1 LVKRKEN
8 QKSAIKLLLSFY
20 CFFFFFFFFFF
31 FVNVGFLSTNEATN
45 ASNAA
50 TRTHI
55 VFRDHGNNSHIWF
68 RDESLASEPN
78 RSAVA
83 REREPSLIVA
93 LEKLRL
99 THLQFDTSESSANV
113 GIGEHNDG
121 TWRRQAQISSLWRK
135 VINNGDDIRHVCH
148 IGLGGG
154 FPAVLYLEALPNATV
169 SVFDACQGD
178 DSNRTC
184 DVVEQFLQLNY
195 AADRF
200 RLVRA
205 NDVARR
211 LVLDTRG
218 YWPTANAG
226 DPAAA
231 FRDPN
236 WGPVR
241 QDDRSDSYKSHDNIA
256 MPKTKS
262 PAGSGS
268 ASGDEGSDSTRR
280 GDKVAKPPP
289 TTLPP
294 QAVAPGSTMAPLS
307 RPCDW
312 IGIDLRGDTD
322 TPSGLLKILRPAVAC
337 PNIVFMNNVGHESAD
352 EKLTKLAKEWDEGVE
367 SRVSMQS
374 HCEPCYAGDVSS
386 SDCTFCYGHFLCGA
400 LAAAQEDELIHSG
413 SDVSD
418 DKKMLPKSGSSS
430 VFIRPAAPVGD
441 DKPDPDLDEG
451 ESDDSKEVSDESTD
465 SEDADE
471 KQALLKDEDAKADQ
485 MH

>member
-1 LVKRKEN
+1 MILT
-8 QKSAIKLLLSFY
+8 SLIF
-20 CFFFFFFFFFF
+20 
-31 FVNVGFLSTNEATN
+31 GFLSTNASTS

-55 VFRDHGNNSHIWF
+55 VFRDHGNNSQIWF
-68 RDESLASEPN
+68 RDESLVSEPN
-78 RSAVA
+78 RSAAA

-99 THLQFDTSESSANV
+99 THLQYDTSESSANV
-113 GIGEHNDG
+113 GIGEHDEG
-121 TWRRQAQISSLWRK
+121 TWRRQSQISSLWRK

-195 AADRF
+195 AANRF

-211 LVLDTRG
+211 LVLDVRG

-226 DPAAA
+226 DVDAA
-231 FRDPN
+231 FNDPV

-241 QDDRSDSYKSHDNIA
+241 DKAAAAAAENSDSYHSHDKIAGNKSHA
-256 MPKTKS
+256 ASTAS
-262 PAGSGS
+262 SSSEAG
-268 ASGDEGSDSTRR
+268 ESTRK
-280 GDKVAKPPP
+280 GEKVDKPPVTDVP
-289 TTLPP
+289 SEAAVPGTTP
-294 QAVAPGSTMAPLS
+294 QSA
-307 RPCDW
+307 PCDW
-312 IGIDLRGDTD
+312 IGIDLRGDAD

-352 EKLTKLAKEWDEGVE
+352 EKLTKLAMEWDAGVE

-374 HCEPCYAGDVSS
+374 HCEPCYTNDFAGE
-386 SDCTFCYGHFLCGA
+386 CTFCYGRFLCGA
-400 LAAAQEDELIHSG
+400 IAAAQEDELKG
-413 SDVSD
+413 SSSD
-418 DKKMLPKSGSSS
+418 GDGSNKPKKGSGSSS
-430 VFIRPAAPVGD
+430 VFIRPASPAEPD
-441 DKPDPDLDEG
+441 AKADPDIDAG
-451 ESDDSKEVSDESTD
+451 ESDNSKEVSDSSTD
-465 SEDADE
+465 SDSVDE
-471 KQALLKDEDAKADQ
+471 KQALLNDEDEKEEAMQ
-485 MH
+485 